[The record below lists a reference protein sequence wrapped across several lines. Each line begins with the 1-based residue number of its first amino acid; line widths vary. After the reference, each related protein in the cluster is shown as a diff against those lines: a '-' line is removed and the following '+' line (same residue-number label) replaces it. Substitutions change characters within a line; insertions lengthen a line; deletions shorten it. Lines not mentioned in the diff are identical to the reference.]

1 MLESIET
8 THGGGAPDCAVI
20 WLHGLGADGHDFA
33 GVVPQLGLPESICT
47 RFVFPHAPP
56 RPITLNGG
64 MVMRGWFDITAIAEG
79 AVEDE
84 EGMRHSAELVRRLIA
99 EQNEKGIATA
109 RIVLAG
115 FSQGGALALYTA
127 LQNAGRLAG
136 AAVLSAWLPAA
147 RSVLANVHGQNRALP
162 IFCAHGAHDSMVPA
176 VFAERGCEQLRA
188 AGFAV
193 RPRLWPMEHAVCLD
207 ELRDLG
213 AWLARV
219 LA

>member
-33 GVVPQLGLPESICT
+33 GVVPQLALPENLCA

-64 MVMRGWFDITAIAEG
+64 MVMRGWFDIAALAEG
-79 AVEDE
+79 APEDE

-99 EQNEKGIATA
+99 GQNEKGIAAA

-127 LQNAGRLAG
+127 LQYAGRLAG
-136 AAVLSAWLPAA
+136 AAALSAWLPAA
-147 RSVLANVHGQNRALP
+147 QSVLANVHEQNRALP

-193 RPRLWPMEHAVCLD
+193 RPQMWPVEHGVCLD
-207 ELRDLG
+207 ELRALG
-213 AWLARV
+213 AWLAQV
-219 LA
+219 LN

>member
-20 WLHGLGADGHDFA
+20 WLHGLGADGHDFTA
-33 GVVPQLGLPESICT
+33 VVPQLALPENLCA

-56 RPITLNGG
+56 RPITLNSG
-64 MVMRGWFDITAIAEG
+64 MVMRGWFDITALTED

-84 EGMRHSAELVRRLIA
+84 EGMRDSAELVRALIA
-99 EQNEKGIATA
+99 GQNEQGIADA

-127 LQNAGRLAG
+127 LQHTGRLAG
-136 AAVLSAWLPAA
+136 AAALSAWLPAA
-147 RSVLANVHGQNRALP
+147 RSVLANVHEQNRALP
-162 IFCAHGAHDSMVPA
+162 IFCAHGARDPMVPA
-176 VFAERGCEQLRA
+176 VFAERGCAQLRA

-193 RPRLWPMEHAVCLD
+193 RPRLWPVEHGVCLD

-219 LA
+219 FS